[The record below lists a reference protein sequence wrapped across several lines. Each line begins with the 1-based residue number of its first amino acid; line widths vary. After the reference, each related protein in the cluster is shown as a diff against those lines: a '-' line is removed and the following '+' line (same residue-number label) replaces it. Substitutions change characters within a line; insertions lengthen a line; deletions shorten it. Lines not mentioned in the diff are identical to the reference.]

1 MKTTLR
7 FSFLLPVVFALQ
19 GCGGGG
25 SSGSGTVNVLLT
37 DAPACGYDHVYVT
50 VERVR
55 VHRSESA
62 LDNSEGW
69 HEIVLPAPQK
79 IDLLDLTNGALA
91 TLGQSPLPAGH
102 YQQIRLVLAPNHGN
116 ALNNSIVPSGGSE
129 QALATPSATPSATQS
144 GYKVVGNFRVQPDT
158 LVDLVLDFDACRSIV
173 AKGNGGYALKPVV
186 KATTMIVSGSITGY
200 VAPADAGTMVY
211 AEQNGEIIKGTVADG
226 SGRFVLSPV
235 VQSTSNG
242 PYDIVITRAN
252 DTTVIVRGVPVAAGA
267 DTAVSTADAPFS
279 LPGST
284 MRNVAGVVTPAS
296 AESGI
301 EARQATGGG
310 IYTVGLTNANLDTGA
325 YGLSLPIAAPLVGNF
340 TGVLPVALAADAT
353 AAGQYSIRATTMLGA
368 SQSIGVD
375 LLAADANNV
384 NFAF

>member
-7 FSFLLPVVFALQ
+7 FSFLLPIAFALQ
-19 GCGGGG
+19 GCG
-25 SSGSGTVNVLLT
+25 SDSLGSGTVNFLLT

-129 QALATPSATPSATQS
+129 QPLATPSAAQS
-144 GYKVVGNFRVQPDT
+144 GYKVVGNFGVQPDT

-173 AKGNGGYALKPVV
+173 EKGNGGYALKPVV
-186 KATTMIVSGSITGY
+186 KATTMIISGSITGY
-200 VAPADAGTMVY
+200 VAPADAGAMVY
-211 AEQNGEIIKGTVADG
+211 AEQNGEIIKGTVADSG
-226 SGRFVLSPV
+226 GRFVLSPV

-267 DTAVSTADAPFS
+267 DTAVSTAGTPFS

-284 MRNVAGVVTPAS
+284 MRNVVGVVTPAS
-296 AESGI
+296 AEAGL

-310 IYTVGLTNANLDTGA
+310 TYTVGLTNANLDTGT

-340 TGVLPVALAADAT
+340 TGVLPVTLATDAT

-368 SQSIGVD
+368 VQSIGVD
-375 LLAADANNV
+375 LLAGDANNV